1 MKLMMS
7 LWQECATCQMPLH
20 DHDGEC
26 IGTELNY
33 KVCPRCFK
41 KVDEETEKNKNYRAR
56 WRRYVKKLSKWI

>member
-1 MKLMMS
+1 
-7 LWQECATCQMPLH
+7 MPLH
-20 DHDGEC
+20 DHAGEC